1 MQQGQEQATDLSN
14 RPAVWCRTCSL

>member
-14 RPAVWCRTCSL
+14 RSAVWCRTCSL